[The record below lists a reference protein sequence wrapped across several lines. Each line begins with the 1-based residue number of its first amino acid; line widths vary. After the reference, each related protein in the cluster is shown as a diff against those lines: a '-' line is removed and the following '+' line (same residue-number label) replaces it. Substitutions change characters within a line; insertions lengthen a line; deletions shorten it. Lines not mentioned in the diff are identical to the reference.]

1 MLPPLPIYDEFL
13 TSWFYCF
20 LKDQLHCTS
29 DILGSAL
36 ASALVVLQLRC
47 STFPAK
53 EQLARGGSTLLPSF
67 AVLLGPA
74 STTSCTLI
82 QRKAFP
88 FLASGLALVCLP
100 SQIIPGGSVGTT
112 HYVWHDSTHPY
123 FPIHTSDNTGVFSE
137 TEIVWKYVELNSL
150 PAF

>member
-1 MLPPLPIYDEFL
+1 M
-13 TSWFYCF
+13 
-20 LKDQLHCTS
+20 
-29 DILGSAL
+29 
-36 ASALVVLQLRC
+36 RC
-47 STFPAK
+47 STFTAK

-100 SQIIPGGSVGTT
+100 SQIIPRGSVGATQYT
-112 HYVWHDSTHPY
+112 HVWHDCTHLY
-123 FPIHTSDNTGVFSE
+123 LPIHISDNTGVL
-137 TEIVWKYVELNSL
+137 TGTKIVWKYVELNRL
-150 PAF
+150 PVFNNLIQIVHTFVQYQNNTYLKARVGGCVMRLGRSSEPKD

>member
-1 MLPPLPIYDEFL
+1 M
-13 TSWFYCF
+13 
-20 LKDQLHCTS
+20 KGQVHCTT

-36 ASALVVLQLRC
+36 VSALVVLQLRC

-100 SQIIPGGSVGTT
+100 KSFLEGQ
-112 HYVWHDSTHPY
+112 
-123 FPIHTSDNTGVFSE
+123 
-137 TEIVWKYVELNSL
+137 
-150 PAF
+150 